1 MADITMCAGGICRK
15 KEDCYRYKA
24 VPNPYWQSYLSEIHR
39 DCDYFWPMKDA
50 ENAGRIGHRNGSIP
64 QEDPCGSN

>member
-1 MADITMCAGGICRK
+1 MCAGGACRK

-24 VPNPYWQSYLSEIHR
+24 VPNPFWQSYLSKIHY

-50 ENAGRIGHRNGSIP
+50 ENAGRTRHRNNDES
-64 QEDPCGSN
+64 QEDSRSGN